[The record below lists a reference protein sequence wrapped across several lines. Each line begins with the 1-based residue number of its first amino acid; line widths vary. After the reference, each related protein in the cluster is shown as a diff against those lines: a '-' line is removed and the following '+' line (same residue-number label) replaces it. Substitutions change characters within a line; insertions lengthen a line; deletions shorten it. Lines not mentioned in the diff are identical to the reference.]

1 MAEDRFKAEQDAARK
16 LFEVE
21 RTLKEQQ
28 GFHVADARRRRHV
41 WAVALEQ
48 ALLDIE
54 ELNDDVRDRIGDLF
68 RAQEEQVKTRADAT
82 FRVGTMAMDLEAA
95 RAELASTR
103 AELDQA
109 EDKATAERAYADEL
123 EATLARVRAEL
134 EAERAKLL
142 EARNRVDEVAL
153 ERDQLSEHASGLI
166 YAKAEVIQERDR
178 LLAAN
183 RWLAAK
189 LGKLRAETAGA

>member
-1 MAEDRFKAEQDAARK
+1 MTAERFKAEQDAARK
-16 LFEVE
+16 VFEAE
-21 RTLKEQQ
+21 RALKEQQ

-41 WAVALEQ
+41 WALELER

-54 ELNDDVRDRIGDLF
+54 ELNDDARDRMGDLF

-103 AELDQA
+103 AE
-109 EDKATAERAYADEL
+109 
-123 EATLARVRAEL
+123 
-134 EAERAKLL
+134 LL

-183 RWLAAK
+183 RSLAAE